1 MPIKKA
7 AFKDLRQ
14 SKTRALRNKK
24 VKSDIQALIKK
35 VNKAVTAKDF
45 DKARDWLKQL
55 IKKVDKAAQKGVLKK
70 NTAARKKSRM
80 SKAVSKASKVGKKG

>member
-14 SKTRALRNKK
+14 NKTRALRNKK
-24 VKSDIQALIKK
+24 IKSDIQALIKK
-35 VNKAVTAKDF
+35 VNKAVVSKDF
-45 DKARDWLKQL
+45 PKAQDWLKQL
-55 IKKVDKAAQKGVLKK
+55 IKKVDKAAQKGVMKK

-80 SKAVSKASKVGKKG
+80 SKAVSKASKVEKKS